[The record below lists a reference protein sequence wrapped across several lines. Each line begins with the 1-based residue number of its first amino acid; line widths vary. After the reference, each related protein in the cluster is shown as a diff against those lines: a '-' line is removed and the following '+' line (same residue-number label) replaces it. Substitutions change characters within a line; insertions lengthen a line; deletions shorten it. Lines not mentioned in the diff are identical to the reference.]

1 MDRRTFITAAGAG
14 VAGLAGL
21 TGFGDGTGTGAGAGA
36 TSVAPHRWQFCRSG
50 WFLVPQ
56 PPQMRGRST

>member
-1 MDRRTFITAAGAG
+1 LTGLTGLTDFDSDADAGAG
-14 VAGLAGL
+14 AV
-21 TGFGDGTGTGAGAGA
+21 A

-56 PPQMRGRST
+56 PPQMSGRSI